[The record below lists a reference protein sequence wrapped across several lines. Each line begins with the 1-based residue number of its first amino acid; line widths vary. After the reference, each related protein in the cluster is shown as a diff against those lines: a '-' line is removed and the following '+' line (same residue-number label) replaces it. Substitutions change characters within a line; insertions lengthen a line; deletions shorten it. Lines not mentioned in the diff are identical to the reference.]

1 MDRYTVFAAKAS
13 KYKNTINDVGLSV
26 VYGIDNPKVL
36 EENTGVSL
44 VKEREMTPSH
54 FTDEL
59 TGIEK
64 IIFKKIYGGS
74 IARKLYRLYEYRS
87 HGNRKSVSPSKVKSR
102 PKSRKTQIKSEDNV
116 MKIAIQGLRSVQ
128 TVY

>member
-1 MDRYTVFAAKAS
+1 MDCYTVFAAKAS

-44 VKEREMTPSH
+44 VKEHEM
-54 FTDEL
+54 

-64 IIFKKIYGGS
+64 MIFKKIYGGS